1 MILKKKNILAL
12 GAVGSFLAAW
22 VAFAS
27 PTSNYVS
34 DISDWQEFLASP
46 PDSSRADTSV
56 KGMSDRYGDRISNPG
71 SKSPWDYTPPSNVE
85 TEIEMTRDLRTYSV
99 QEKIGDSLNY
109 RPKSEMNFQEFA
121 EYQRDQ
127 YIRDYWDKASET
139 KRDSGGSDEDLSF
152 AIKDSKGDPIVEIR
166 PSGNVTLEF
175 GGRWQRTSNP
185 AVPIRQQ
192 RTGGF
197 DFDQQISLNLLG
209 NIGDRL
215 NITANWDTKAT
226 FDFDNNIK
234 VSYAGK
240 EEDIVQDVQAGNIE
254 LPLDNT
260 LITGAQ
266 NLFGVKT
273 RLQFGRLG
281 VTTLFSSQRGKTETI
296 TIRGGAQTRQFEKDI
311 SDYDYK
317 RHFFIG
323 QYFHDNFEMAYE
335 PGCSRPGMPTTGAR
349 ITRMQ
354 VYITNT
360 NNTTTSMK
368 NVLALMDLGEPDTV
382 YNKAAVSLLPNS
394 DTVMD
399 NNANDLW
406 RNVLAD
412 TTFRSEQN
420 TANVLSNIGL
430 NQGTDYQVITNAR
443 LLDPERGYT
452 FHPELGYISLT
463 TALQN
468 EEALA
473 VAYEYT
479 TSDGSVHQ
487 VGELLEDFSGL
498 NDDAIVIMKML
509 KPSSIN
515 TNLPTWRLMMK
526 NIYSLGTSKIDNEN
540 FQLRVIYED
549 DFSGKDNPNLQDG
562 NEAIRDKPL
571 ISHLGLDIL
580 NQNGDA
586 APDGN
591 FDFLEGATI
600 NSDRGYVIFP
610 SVQPFGESLDAT
622 FIELDKANANTLK
635 RKYVYTDLYST
646 TQVQARQSS
655 NKNKFKISGSY
666 QSAISQDVVRLS
678 GINIAEGSVIV
689 MVGTSKLQEGSDY
702 TVNYD
707 LGQVKFINA
716 GVFASGQDIKI
727 TFEKS
732 DLFSF
737 RTKSL
742 VGTRLDYKIAENF
755 NVGGTFL
762 HLNER
767 PLITRVNI
775 GDEPIKNTQVG
786 VDLNYKDDSRLLTK
800 MVDFLPVI
808 QTKAQSNVQAKFE
821 AAALIPGSS
830 RILNDGGTAYLDD
843 FEGAETPYDFTR
855 NPTLWRLSSTPG
867 LITPDFNSDG
877 LDHYYHRAKLSWYTI
892 DRTFYLGSQG
902 EEGFILPA
910 AESGEDN
917 QPINHYVR
925 SIRPQEI
932 FPNQQNATSITLNTN
947 TFDLAYY
954 PAERGPYNYNV
965 NALDLKNDGS
975 FERPEDN
982 WAGITRGITFENDF
996 TKSNIEYI
1004 EFWMMNPFHADPNTD
1019 NPHINQ
1025 VLPAGVDGPDVVNEM
1040 GGDLYFNLGDISEDV
1055 IPDKR
1060 RGFENGL
1067 PDNVDS
1073 TVWGNVTTQ
1082 LYINNAFD
1090 NSGDRESQDVGLD
1103 GLRTDAELEHFQS
1116 QLSTMSSLPIQGPLV
1131 DQFLNDPSSDDFGYF
1146 VTDNDNPVGILTR
1159 YKDYNGTENNSPI
1172 NDGSTFFTKSNYNT
1186 PDDEDING
1194 DNSRSDNNN
1203 YYEYKFSMTP
1213 AEVIGKDGL
1222 QEWGIDADNNPYI
1235 VGNVKEEGITWYQVR
1250 IPIKGTGIKVGSI
1263 SDFTTIKFF
1272 RMYMHNF
1279 KKPVIL
1285 RLAQFQLVGSQWRRT
1300 EQELGDGELQIIDE
1314 NRQSNFTFNTVNI
1327 EENSEPIIGVNG
1339 NAIGSPYVV
1348 PPGVIRDFDQTTNVQ
1363 RQLNEQAIQ
1372 LCVDELEDGDARAVV
1387 KVQNYGDI
1395 INYERLKMYIHA
1407 ETRDDMTEDGEMTA
1421 FLRLANDENLNYYE
1435 IEVPLNFTV
1444 DLESKVE
1451 EVVWREDNW
1460 IDIPLSVL
1468 NDVKRE
1474 RNAQN
1479 KSLNEVF
1486 SMPYDRYII
1495 SIRGVPNRS
1504 ETDNWMLGIRNPARL
1519 PGSTND
1525 DGEVKTACVWF
1536 NELRVTGFNKK
1547 AGWATR
1553 GSLDAQLA
1561 DLGSV
1566 SLAGQFTSA
1575 GYGGIE
1581 SQLADRTRNNTL
1593 AYTASSTIA
1602 LDKFIPKNKVIGIK
1616 LPLYTSI
1623 DKEHVI
1629 PQYNPLDPD
1638 VLYKDALKQVDG
1650 VEKAKLKEDA
1660 VYDKTIKTI
1669 NLTGVQLVKVK
1680 DNPKKHFYDP
1690 HNIVVGASYTKET
1703 RSGAGDYGGYGNVL
1717 DSYLSQNYKGTANYA
1732 YSLSSKGF
1740 TPLKKVKFL
1749 KGKYLALIKDFNF
1762 NPVPSSFSVGG
1773 ALNRSYVRA
1782 TYDDSGFGA
1791 SSNYEKAF
1799 TFDRNYSVR
1808 WALTKSINLGYTAA
1822 ANSII
1827 DEPFGDKYGDPTQGE
1842 QDNYAST
1849 RQEYKDSVNA
1859 NLVALGRL
1867 KNFTQN
1873 VNASYKLPLNKI
1885 PLLDWINADVSYK
1898 AGYRWTATALGQI
1911 DKQGELYGNVIGN
1924 DNDVSLNGKLNMVK
1938 LYNKSKILKK
1948 INTPPRKSRGRPKP
1962 KPKKEGEDEEEE
1974 EKEKR
1979 DLKGLKYAGRA
1990 LMMVRNVNGRFSVK
2004 NSLDVPGFL
2013 PTPDYLG
2020 MENGFGGAPG
2030 FKFITGDQNISAF
2043 QEEAIRNGWLTE
2055 SYFQYDPIVQRRSE
2069 DLNLKASVEP
2079 FKDFRIQLNA
2089 VYSQTKTYSENYRV
2103 DEETDEFR
2111 NFNPVIGGNMNMTYI
2126 TIGTAFNGDRNDN
2139 SNKNF
2144 DNYSDYRAI
2153 YQSRLNADLDVAEGR
2168 YGKNSQDVLIPAFL
2182 AAYSG
2187 KEVNSV
2193 GDISSKSL
2201 NKAPS
2206 LPLPNWRIDY
2216 AGLSRLPKMRKK
2228 FSSFSITHSYSSKY
2242 NINSFTSALRYDELN
2257 PNSRVNTNSAGD
2269 LDTNGVGEYVPV
2281 FLIDE
2286 VTVQERFSPLIGI
2299 NIRTKSKIN
2308 IRVDYNK
2315 SRTMTLSMNN
2325 GQVTEVSSNDF
2336 VFGFGYTT
2344 KNFKMPFRVKGEQLV
2359 LPNNLTFKTDI
2370 SVRDTKTV
2378 QRTLDTEEQEG
2389 LNEVT
2394 AGNLNFQL
2402 RPNINYE
2409 YNKRLNI
2416 QLFFERSIN
2425 NPKVSTSFKRTST
2438 RFGIKLRFSLA

>member
-27 PTSNYVS
+27 PASNYVS

-46 PDSSRADTSV
+46 PDSTQADTSV
-56 KGMSDRYGDRISNPG
+56 KGMHDRYGDRISNPG
-71 SKSPWDYTPPSNVE
+71 SKSPWDYSTPSNVE
-85 TEIEMTRDLRTYSV
+85 TEIEITRDLRTYSI

-121 EYQRDQ
+121 EYQREQ

-254 LPLDNT
+254 LPLDNN

-311 SDYDYK
+311 SEYDYK
-317 RHFFIG
+317 RHFFLG
-323 QYFHDNFEMAYE
+323 QYFHDEFETAFE
-335 PGCSRPGMPTTGAR
+335 PGCSKPGKPTTGAR

-368 NVLALMDLGEPDTV
+368 NVLALMDLGEPDTI
-382 YNKAAVSLLPNS
+382 YNKGAVSLLPS
-394 DTVMD
+394 ADTVMD

-406 RNVLAD
+406 RNIHAD
-412 TTFRSEQN
+412 TTFRNEQN
-420 TANVLSNIGL
+420 TANVMANIGL

-452 FHPELGYISLT
+452 FHPDLGYISLT

-473 VAYEYT
+473 VAFEYT
-479 TSDGSVHQ
+479 TKDGAVHQ
-487 VGELLEDFSGL
+487 VGELLEDYSGL
-498 NDDAIVIMKML
+498 NDDAIVVMKML

-515 TNLPTWRLMMK
+515 TELPTWRLMMK
-526 NIYSLGTSKIDNEN
+526 NIYSLGTSKVGKDN
-540 FQLRVIYED
+540 FQLRIIYQD

-562 NEAIRDKPL
+562 NEIIRNTPL
-571 ISHLGLDIL
+571 IAHLGLDIL
-580 NQNGDA
+580 NQNGDS

-600 NSDRGYVIFP
+600 NSDRGYIIFP
-610 SVQPFGESLDAT
+610 SVEPFGDKLVRTFEKLDLGNSQSLS
-622 FIELDKANANTLK
+622 
-635 RKYVYTDLYST
+635 RKYVYRDLYST
-646 TQVQARQSS
+646 TQVLARQSS
-655 NKNKFKISGSY
+655 NKNKFKITGSY
-666 QSAISQDVVRLS
+666 QSAISQDVVRLP
-678 GINIAEGSVIV
+678 GINIAPGSVIV
-689 MVGTSKLQEGSDY
+689 KVGTSELREESDY

-727 TFEKS
+727 TYEKS

-775 GDEPIKNTQVG
+775 GDEPLKNTQVG
-786 VDLNYKDDSRLLTK
+786 VDLNFRDDSRLLTK

-855 NPTLWRLSSTPG
+855 NPTLWRISSTPG

-892 DRTFYLGSQG
+892 DRTFYQG
-902 EEGFILPA
+902 AQGQDGFVLPDV
-910 AESGEDN
+910 ESGEDSE
-917 QPINHYVR
+917 PINHYVR
-925 SIRPQEI
+925 SIQPQEI

-965 NALDLKNDGS
+965 NATDLNPDGS
-975 FERPEDN
+975 FQRPEDN

-1004 EFWMMNPFHADPNTD
+1004 EFWMMNPFHSDGGD
-1019 NPHINQ
+1019 VPHVVD
-1025 VLPAGVDGPDVVNEM
+1025 VLPADADRPNSVSEM

-1067 PDNVDS
+1067 PENVDS

-1090 NSGDRESQDVGLD
+1090 NSGDRGAQDVGLD
-1103 GLRTDAELEHFQS
+1103 GLRTDAEYEHFKA
-1116 QLSTMSSLPIQGPLV
+1116 QLDALDSVTTGGPLV
-1131 DQFLNDPSSDDFGYF
+1131 DQFLNDPSSDDFEYF
-1146 VTDNDNPVGILTR
+1146 VTDNNDPVGLLTR
-1159 YKDYNGTENNSPI
+1159 YKNYNGTENNSPI
-1172 NDGSTFFTKSNYNT
+1172 NDGSTFFTKSSYNT

-1203 YYEYKFSMTP
+1203 YYEYKFKLTP
-1213 AEVIGKDGL
+1213 AEVTDINGST
-1222 QEWGIDADNNPYI
+1222 EWGLDADNNPFI
-1235 VGNVKEEGITWYQVR
+1235 VGNVKEAGITWYQVR
-1250 IPIKGTGIKVGSI
+1250 IPIKNSGTTVGSI

-1279 KKPVIL
+1279 KKPVLL

-1300 EQELGDGELQIIDE
+1300 QISLGDDDLIVHPETDA
-1314 NRQSNFTFNTVNI
+1314 SNFVFNTVNI
-1327 EENSEPIIGVNG
+1327 EENSRGVEDVS
-1339 NAIGSPYVV
+1339 SPYVI

-1363 RQLNEQAIQ
+1363 RQLNEQSIQ
-1372 LCVDELEDGDARAVV
+1372 LCVTDLQDGDARAVV

-1395 INYERLKMYIHA
+1395 INYDRLKMFIHA
-1407 ETRDDMTEDGEMTA
+1407 ETRDALTQDGEVTA
-1421 FLRLANDENLNYYE
+1421 FLRLANDEDLNYYE
-1435 IEVPLNFTV
+1435 IEVPLNFTNNLSSSV
-1444 DLESKVE
+1444 PE
-1451 EVVWREDNW
+1451 EVWRDDNW

-1468 NDVKRE
+1468 NDIKRE

-1479 KSLNEVF
+1479 VSLNEVF
-1486 SMPYDRYII
+1486 SMPYGRYTINI
-1495 SIRGVPNRS
+1495 KGVPNRS
-1504 ETDNWMLGIRNPARL
+1504 ETDNWMLGIRNPKRL
-1519 PGSTND
+1519 PGSSND
-1525 DGEVKTACVWF
+1525 DGEDKTACVWF

-1547 AGWATR
+1547 PGWATR
-1553 GSLDAQLA
+1553 GSFDAQLA
-1561 DLGSV
+1561 DLGTV
-1566 SLAGQFTSA
+1566 SLSGQFTSA

-1581 SQLADRTRNNTL
+1581 SQLADRERENTL
-1593 AYTASSTIA
+1593 AYTAISTIA
-1602 LDKFIPKNKVIGIK
+1602 LDKFIPKNKVVGLR
-1616 LPLYTSI
+1616 LPLHTSI
-1623 DKEHVI
+1623 DKTHVI

-1638 VLYKDALKQVDG
+1638 VLYKDALAQVDG
-1650 VEKAKLKEDA
+1650 EERAKLKEDA
-1660 VYDKTIKTI
+1660 VYEKTIKTI

-1703 RSGAGDYGGYGNVL
+1703 RSGAGDFGGYGNVL
-1717 DSYLSQNYKGTANYA
+1717 DSYLSQKYKGSARYA
-1732 YSLSSKGF
+1732 YSINSKGF
-1740 TPLKKVKFL
+1740 SPLKKVKFL
-1749 KGKYLALIKDFNF
+1749 QAKSLSLIKKFNF
-1762 NPVPSSFSVGG
+1762 NPVPSSFSIGG
-1773 ALNRSYVRA
+1773 ELDRSYVKA
-1782 TYDDSGFGA
+1782 TYDDSGFG
-1791 SSNYEKAF
+1791 STSNYEKAF
-1799 TFDRNYSVR
+1799 NFNREYAIMWR
-1808 WALTKSINLGYTAA
+1808 LTDNVNLSYTADA
-1822 ANSII
+1822 KSVI
-1827 DEPFGDKYGDPTQGE
+1827 DEPFGDKEGDVNLGNQN
-1842 QDNYAST
+1842 NYVST

-1859 NLVALGRL
+1859 NIASLGRL
-1867 KNFTQN
+1867 KNFNQN
-1873 VNASYKLPLNKI
+1873 VKATYSLPLRDI
-1885 PLLDWINADVSYK
+1885 RLLNWMDASVSYN
-1898 AGYRWTATALGQI
+1898 AGYRWTATALGVE
-1911 DKQGELYGNVIGN
+1911 DKSGALYGNIIGN
-1924 DNDVSLNGKLNMVK
+1924 SNDISLNGKLNMVK

-1962 KPKKEGEDEEEE
+1962 TPKKDGEEEE
-1974 EKEKR
+1974 EEKR

-2069 DLNLKASVEP
+2069 NLNLKASVEP
-2079 FKDFRIQLNA
+2079 FKDFRIQLDA
-2089 VYSQTKTYSENYRV
+2089 VYSQTKTYSENFRV
-2103 DEETDEFR
+2103 DEETNEFR

-2126 TIGTAFNGDRNDN
+2126 TIGTAFNRDRSDN

-2144 DNYSDYRAI
+2144 DNYSDYRGI
-2153 YQSRLNADLDVAEGR
+2153 YQSRLNAGLNVEEGR

-2182 AAYSG
+2182 AAYTG

-2193 GDISSKSL
+2193 GDISTQSL

-2257 PNSRVNTNSAGD
+2257 PDSRVNSNSAGD

-2344 KNFKMPFRVKGEQLV
+2344 KNFKMPFRVKGEKLV
-2359 LPNNLTFKTDI
+2359 LPNNLTFKTDV

-2378 QRTLDTEEQEG
+2378 QRTLDSEEQEG